1 MRASVVLG
9 TINAL
14 VLMVAVGVAVG
25 EHVTDAEVAATAAEP
40 GGHPSER
47 PHDSGGDATAVLVAA
62 DERGDTR
69 DEQEHQEPAD
79 GQDGADPSGDD
90 QAAPLEMGRA
100 AQVVAACESGKRL
113 ASGTP
118 VMGSHRWHITNNH
131 GGTDSGAFQ
140 FVDSTWRRVA
150 PEIGAGQYPR
160 AKDAPPRVQLE
171 AFEWLWRRSPGA
183 WNASRSCWGP
193 VLAG

>member
-69 DEQEHQEPAD
+69 DGQEHQEAAD
-79 GQDGADPSGDD
+79 GQDGADPSGD

-150 PEIGAGQYPR
+150 PEIGAGQYAR

-193 VLAG
+193 VLGG